1 MDFNFPKRKDLV
13 KDKISNKD
21 NNTIY
26 DEIVEKIK
34 SIDIDKI
41 EFKDGKR
48 KIVSDV
54 IEKQKEFLWLRV
66 FLKDEL
72 GGINIGDEFT
82 LSYIL
87 DNGDVENMKMEFIS
101 YGKNSLNFDSDY
113 DNIISNYDSEF
124 NNKKLIFMVDKDIL
138 INNMN
143 IRKLFKNTIYYE
155 DILLKR
161 DSLLLLD
168 NNESSIEY
176 VDMEF

>member
-13 KDKISNKD
+13 KDKIHEKKGSSV
-21 NNTIY
+21 Y

-82 LSYIL
+82 LRYIL

-101 YGKNSLNFDSDY
+101 YGKNSLNVDSDY

-124 NNKKLIFMVDKDIL
+124 NNKKLIFMIDKDIL
-138 INNMN
+138 IKKTN
-143 IRKLFKNTIYYE
+143 IRKLFKNTVYYE
-155 DILLKR
+155 DVLLKR

>member
-1 MDFNFPKRKDLV
+1 MDFNFPKRIDLV
-13 KDKISNKD
+13 KDKLHEKKGSSV
-21 NNTIY
+21 Y

-34 SIDIDKI
+34 SIDINNI

-87 DNGDVENMKMEFIS
+87 DNGDVENMTMEFIS
-101 YGKNSLNFDSDY
+101 YGKNSLNVDSDY

-124 NNKKLIFMVDKDIL
+124 NNKKLIFMIDKDIL
-138 INNMN
+138 IKKTN
-143 IRKLFKNTIYYE
+143 IRKLFKNTVYYE